1 VKKREQVIISMFLST
16 SLVCSGCGLIS
27 SSDFEAFKNNQE
39 DEINSFQVA
48 SLNEAT
54 LKDKNDEQFTI
65 IKNDNGTTTAKYDDG
80 REVSFKVDD
89 NGNMVYINGDKSLME
104 NIYESYLSYLGV
116 NSGSMVADNN
126 GSYSNNSGNN
136 YSGHSHFVPFING
149 FGAGYLSSSLSSS
162 SDRAFSPSSKPSPS
176 TVKSGFTGGG
186 GRSSAVS

>member
-1 VKKREQVIISMFLST
+1 MTQEQRTEIMHNYKMFVKILKNKPIMFT
-16 SLVCSGCGLIS
+16 QHTGDDGT
-27 SSDFEAFKNNQE
+27 FYY
-39 DEINSFQVA
+39 
-48 SLNEAT
+48 
-54 LKDKNDEQFTI
+54 TI
-65 IKNDNGTTTAKYDDG
+65 IAKPRIGGIWVY
-80 REVSFKVDD
+80 